1 MTYTINLVIKI
12 VIATAAA
19 ILFGNGSVVA
29 FNHIPEKW
37 FEDWEDDALDTQR
50 RVLPPKLVEAD
61 NAGRQRLPSTPWKF
75 IFMGLFMVVG
85 VYLSVT
91 TGAMY
96 EIASLCTLAVLL
108 EMAISDQLYKIVP
121 DQLQILLAVTALGF
135 VFYNEYW
142 WEPLAGAG
150 LGLLIGLS
158 ILGLGLIFKSGSL
171 GGADIK
177 FFAAIG
183 LILGRRGVLI
193 VFILTTLIF
202 AIESTYLL
210 ATRRCTLKDHNAM
223 LPAGFI
229 GVLIYLCLMS

>member
-37 FEDWEDDALDTQR
+37 FEDWDDDEN
-50 RVLPPKLVEAD
+50 RVLPPQLVEAD

-75 IFMGLFMVVG
+75 IFMGLFMMVG
-85 VYLSVT
+85 VYLAVT

-96 EIASLCTLAVLL
+96 EIASLCTLVVLL

-121 DQLQILLAVTALGF
+121 DQLQILLAITALGF
-135 VFYNEYW
+135 VFYNENW

-158 ILGLGLIFKSGSL
+158 ILGLGLIFHSGSL

-183 LILGRRGVLI
+183 LILGRRGVLV

-202 AIESTYLL
+202 AIESTYLML
-210 ATRRCTLKDHNAM
+210 TRRCTLKDHNAM

-229 GVLIYLCLMS
+229 ATLLYLLF

>member
-37 FEDWEDDALDTQR
+37 FEDWDDNEN
-50 RVLPPKLVEAD
+50 RVLPPRLVEAD

-75 IFMGLFMVVG
+75 IFMGMFMVVG
-85 VYLSVT
+85 VYLAVS

-96 EIASLCTLAVLL
+96 EIASLCTLVVLL

-135 VFYNEYW
+135 IFYNENW

-202 AIESTYLL
+202 AIESTFLMI
-210 ATRRCTLKDHNAM
+210 TRRCTLKDHNAM

-229 GVLIYLCLMS
+229 ATLLYLLF